1 MLDYTKYT
9 ANDFALDS
17 HFRKWVLKKEATA
30 TLFWDNWLVQ
40 HPEKKGTIA
49 LAQQIVLSLRNAQE
63 EISEQEIEVAI
74 AQLVDAAEQRKIKII
89 PFFQRISVRMAMA
102 ASLFLIPLLAWIL
115 FTKPTNQE
123 PLAVYTESVAQL
135 AQETRINE
143 VVTTAKQTQLVTLP
157 DGSSVMLQPNS
168 RLSYPSKFARKKRE
182 VVLSGE
188 AFFEVAKN
196 AKQPFFVYANEMVA
210 KVLGTSFTIKA
221 FAKDKE
227 VQVFVKTGKV
237 AVFSQKDEQ
246 FAEKTIEKALTGL
259 VILPNQ
265 QLIYKRP
272 EGEFKKAIVAE
283 ATLSQLPIIQTQN
296 FVFKHASLQ
305 EVFNTLERSYPI
317 KIVYDPSLMTSC
329 ELNAT
334 LGDEPL
340 MEKIALICKVIEASY
355 EVKDEQIIIHGKGC
369 N

>member
-1 MLDYTKYT
+1 MLDYTQYT

-17 HFRKWVLKKEATA
+17 SFRKWVLKKEATA

-40 HPEKKGTIA
+40 HPEKKETIA

-63 EISEQEIEVAI
+63 EISEEEIEVAI
-74 AQLVDAAEQRKIKII
+74 AQLVNAAEQRNIKII
-89 PFFQRISVRMAMA
+89 PFFHRLSVRMGMA
-102 ASLFLIPLLAWIL
+102 ASLFLIPFLAWI
-115 FTKPTNQE
+115 FFVKTNQE
-123 PLAVYTESVAQL
+123 PSTVYTESVAQL

-168 RLSYPSKFARKKRE
+168 RLSYPNQFTSEKRE

-196 AKQPFFVYANEMVA
+196 ANQPFFVYANEMVA

-221 FAKDKE
+221 FAKDKD
-227 VQVFVKTGKV
+227 VQVIVKTGKV
-237 AVFSQKDEQ
+237 AVFSQKDGH
-246 FAEKTIEKALTGL
+246 FTEKTTQKALSGL

-272 EGEFKKAIVAE
+272 EGAFTKTIVAE
-283 ATLSQLPIIQTQN
+283 ATLSQLPAIQTQS
-296 FVFKHASLQ
+296 FVFKHASLE

-317 KIVYDPSLMTSC
+317 RIVYDPALMASC

-355 EVKDEQIIIHGKGC
+355 EVKEEQITIHGKGC